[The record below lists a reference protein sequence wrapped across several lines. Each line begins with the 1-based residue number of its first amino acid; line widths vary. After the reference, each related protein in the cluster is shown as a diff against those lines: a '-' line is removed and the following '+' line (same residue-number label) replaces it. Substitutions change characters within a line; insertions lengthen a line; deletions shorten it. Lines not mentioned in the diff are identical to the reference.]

1 MRRSGG
7 KHDAVRMSITIGLSG
22 DITAFDPHYHN
33 VGPNN
38 SAAAHV
44 FERLVAMDEQQRLKP
59 GLAIAGNR

>member
-1 MRRSGG
+1 MSATG
-7 KHDAVRMSITIGLSG
+7 KFVRAIMALCIAAASCVASLAQTITIGLSG

-44 FERLVAMDEQQRLKP
+44 
-59 GLAIAGNR
+59 

>member
-1 MRRSGG
+1 MLCGAAAAS
-7 KHDAVRMSITIGLSG
+7 AALFAQSITIGLSG

-44 FERLVAMDEQQRLKP
+44 FERLVAMDEQQRFKP
-59 GLAIAGNR
+59 GLTLS